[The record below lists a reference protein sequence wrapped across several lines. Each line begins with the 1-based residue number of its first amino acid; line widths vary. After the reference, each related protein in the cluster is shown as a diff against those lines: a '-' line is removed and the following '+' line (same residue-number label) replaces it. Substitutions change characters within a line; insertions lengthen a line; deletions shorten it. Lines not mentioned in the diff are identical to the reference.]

1 MRYDRKRSRGGVMAF
16 IGLRKLN
23 WLVLLFFISVAD
35 VNAADTAAPNL
46 VEPVQKGT
54 FFEPDRLRYKS
65 DKPSQEQLVEPLFS
79 VSKEAREEDRGVGGQ
94 QTTHRLHGE
103 AGGKVNLFGDA
114 SISAFAKIP
123 VYSYEVSGNSR
134 NIGNSTS
141 GEFLRNNGRLSWRS
155 ELGLPIGD
163 GINLNLFYDN
173 STIGKVDRPGI
184 EEREEKFGT
193 RFIIKFK

>member
-1 MRYDRKRSRGGVMAF
+1 MVFKRMMRFIWIVMLQILSA
-16 IGLRKLN
+16 
-23 WLVLLFFISVAD
+23 VCVT
-35 VNAADTAAPNL
+35 AADSVVPPHA
-46 VEPVQKGT
+46 EPVQKGT
-54 FFEPDRLRYKS
+54 FFEPDRLRYRS
-65 DKPSQEQLVEPLFS
+65 DKPPSEQLLEPLFS
-79 VSKEAREEDRGVGGQ
+79 VSKEAREENKGVGGQ

-103 AGGKVNLFGDA
+103 AGGKINFFGDA

-134 NIGNSTS
+134 NIGNSSS

-155 ELGLPIGD
+155 ELGLPIGE

-173 STIGKVDRPGI
+173 STIGKVDRPGV